1 MNIGA
6 VLVGLA
12 LLFLAVPFV
21 AGPFL
26 PKKRL
31 GTAQQARRK
40 AGKPEHEN
48 NERRDVFAALR
59 DLEFDHQ
66 TGKVTDGDFK
76 QLQAQLMVEAATIIQ
91 EEQAAKT
98 TAVAQDQ
105 ELEVRLRARRESQG
119 AAGFCSHCGRRLQVE
134 DKFCPKCGKPLCE
147 R

>member
-76 QLQAQLMVEAATIIQ
+76 QLQAQRTTSPPAMKGATRLSRPTSSPAVRPLEA
-91 EEQAAKT
+91 
-98 TAVAQDQ
+98 
-105 ELEVRLRARRESQG
+105 RLRA
-119 AAGFCSHCGRRLQVE
+119 
-134 DKFCPKCGKPLCE
+134 
-147 R
+147 